1 MQCNFS
7 TLSELYTFL
16 FPNLICPCRG
26 LRLKSWDL
34 SFHANIDPNN
44 QRQCVMDAYQG
55 RSLKLSMKSRQLTFG
70 MNMKPNT
77 TVPAVEKPR
86 LLIVP
91 PTLMKSLRA
100 KVITI
105 TRTRIMLVMQ
115 MIADISLESLRPL
128 ILTFLMLNARMIA
141 IACNTI
147 LQPQIIPRKTNRLGE
162 KHTETLY
169 ITSNPSPC
177 HLRKTMRQH
186 HESTIAIKALEN
198 HLTHATMI

>member
-1 MQCNFS
+1 MS
-7 TLSELYTFL
+7 
-16 FPNLICPCRG
+16 
-26 LRLKSWDL
+26 
-34 SFHANIDPNN
+34 
-44 QRQCVMDAYQG
+44 VYQG
-55 RSLKLSMKSRQLTFG
+55 RSLKLSVKSCQLTFG

-91 PTLMKSLRA
+91 ATLMKSLRA

-115 MIADISLESLRPL
+115 TIADISLESLRPL

-141 IACNTI
+141 ITCSTI
-147 LQPQIIPRKTNRLGE
+147 LQPQIIPRKMNRSGE

-169 ITSNPSPC
+169 IMLNPSPC
-177 HLRKTMRQH
+177 QLKKAMREH
-186 HESTIAIKALEN
+186 HGSTIAI
-198 HLTHATMI
+198 